1 MTSDAKIQP
10 AITGRARKAV
20 TFDFP
25 RYGHALHGHALR
37 PTLTLT
43 LTLTLGL
50 TLTLTLANPNP
61 ETAYDKKW

>member
-20 TFDFP
+20 AFDFP

-43 LTLTLGL
+43 LTLGL
-50 TLTLTLANPNP
+50 TLTLTQANPNP

>member
-20 TFDFP
+20 AFDFP

-43 LTLTLGL
+43 LTLGL
-50 TLTLTLANPNP
+50 KLTLTLANPNP